1 MYIIPQQQIKKN
13 VHNLSSN
20 SVRTN
25 EEKKVHPVSAEDDEK
40 VMKGEIEELKINSG
54 EEKDKLI
61 KYYKEKYGSRSIV
74 KNKKEND
81 KKKRISLLLR
91 SKF

>member
-1 MYIIPQQQIKKN
+1 
-13 VHNLSSN
+13 
-20 SVRTN
+20 
-25 EEKKVHPVSAEDDEK
+25 
-40 VMKGEIEELKINSG
+40 MKGEIEELKINSG

-81 KKKRISLLLR
+81 KKKRISLLL
-91 SKF
+91 